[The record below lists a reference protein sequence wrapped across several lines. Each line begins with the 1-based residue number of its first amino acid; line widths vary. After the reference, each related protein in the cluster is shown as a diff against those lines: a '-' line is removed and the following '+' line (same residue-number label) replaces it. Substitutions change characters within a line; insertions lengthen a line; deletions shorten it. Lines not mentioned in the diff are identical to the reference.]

1 MSSGVTK
8 ANWHND
14 IIVDD
19 DDSDPFEV
27 HERGLPIEIG
37 DEEARVSRAMV
48 QTLER
53 EGRLADH
60 GVTCAIKDQPNTT
73 CWACPVYKPPSS
85 KHPISVLCRLGR
97 EQDRLVT
104 RLVQLR
110 VEKKQREADEAQA
123 QSDYATLQEAATA

>member
-1 MSSGVTK
+1 MASGVTK

-14 IIVDD
+14 IVVDD

-27 HERGLPIEIG
+27 HERGLPVEIG
-37 DEEARVSRAMV
+37 DEEARVSQAVVRS
-48 QTLER
+48 LEK

-60 GVTCAIKDQPNTT
+60 GVTCAIKDQAETT

-85 KHPISVLCRLGR
+85 THPISVLCRLGR

-123 QSDYATLQEAATA
+123 DSDHTALQEAATT

>member
-37 DEEARVSRAMV
+37 DEEARVSQAIVRS
-48 QTLER
+48 LER
-53 EGRLADH
+53 EGRLADQ
-60 GVTCAIKDQPNTT
+60 GITCAIKDRPDTT

-85 KHPISVLCRLGR
+85 PHPISVLCRLGR

-104 RLVQLR
+104 RAVQLR
-110 VEKKQREADEAQA
+110 VEEKQREADEAQA
-123 QSDYATLQEAATA
+123 ESDYTALQEAATA